1 MNRILGAILFVT
13 IFSAIFY
20 GLQYYVF
27 ARIRRLFYFKH
38 KFRYYFYVLGLTFA
52 FPLIMVISEIFWN
65 WFVRIIYIIFMVYL
79 GALFIL
85 FIILLIHQIILLFVK
100 IPKRIAQFSIS
111 IIFIG
116 LLLFSLFNASFITV
130 KEVEIPADVNDTIT
144 IAQITD
150 LHLGPIYSKDHLENV
165 VAKIN
170 DLNPDLVVITGDF
183 VEGSEDISQ
192 DMIDVLNQLNSPS
205 VFVMGNH
212 ETFGDLEKIL
222 SMIRQTNTTVLV
234 NETTSYKD
242 IEIIGIQDVMRTNK
256 KEIDSILSDI
266 NYQDNFTILLSH
278 EPLDFESIE
287 KYPID
292 LQISGHTHNG
302 QIVPFNW
309 IIKYE
314 LPLIDGL
321 YQQGTQYTYVS
332 PGTGT
337 WGPPMRLGSNNQIT
351 LFHLSKLK

>member
-1 MNRILGAILFVT
+1 MNRILGAILFVAL
-13 IFSAIFY
+13 FSAIFY

-52 FPLIMVISEIFWN
+52 FPLIMVISEVYWN
-65 WFVRIIYIIFMVYL
+65 GFVRIIYIIFMVYL
-79 GALFIL
+79 GSLFIL
-85 FIILLIHQIILLFVK
+85 FVILLVHQLINLFIK
-100 IPKRIAQFSIS
+100 IPKKIAQFSVS

-116 LLLFSLFNASFITV
+116 LLLFSLVNASFVTV
-130 KEVEIPADVNDTIT
+130 KEVEVPAENINETIT

-150 LHLGPIYSKDHLENV
+150 MHLGPIYGKESLEKV
-165 VAKIN
+165 VKKIN
-170 DLNPDLVVITGDF
+170 ELNPDLVVITGDF
-183 VEGSEDISQ
+183 LEGSEDISQ
-192 DMIDVLNQLNSPS
+192 DLVDTLNQLNSPS

-212 ETFGDLEKIL
+212 ETFGDLEKTL

-234 NETTSYKD
+234 NETAYYKD
-242 IEIIGIQDVMRTNK
+242 IEIVGIEDIMRTEK
-256 KEIDSILSDI
+256 KQIDSILKEID
-266 NYQDNFTILLSH
+266 YKRNFTILLSH
-278 EPLDFESIE
+278 EPLDFESID

-302 QIVPFNW
+302 QIFPFNW

-314 LPLIDGL
+314 LPLMVGL

-337 WGPPMRLGSNNQIT
+337 WGPPMRLGSSNEIT
-351 LFHLSKLK
+351 LIKLVK